1 MDDPFLFSQETDYA
15 NLLSVKLYEYSR
27 ADFDRCSVNTYAFN
41 RCFLVREGDGMV
53 FNHTAGER
61 FRLRKGMALFMPEST
76 DLSFEFHPGLKF
88 LSCHFNLYLL
98 PGVDVFQR
106 TVKCREFP
114 VSPEECE
121 NLEKRI
127 VADPEW
133 MAVCE
138 FEAFFWKEIRH
149 LPLPDGNAL
158 DELIRLTGRYGSLL
172 RYIQEHLSAQ
182 LDISELAD
190 VAGLAG
196 NTLSRNFSR
205 DFSMPLKR
213 FLQKELAAQAS
224 RLLLCTSLSIRE
236 IASRLQFSSEY
247 YFSNFFKR
255 QTGTTP
261 SAFRKENCHTFAGM

>member
-1 MDDPFLFSQETDYA
+1 MPVLENSRWR
-15 NLLSVKLYEYSR
+15 LLHNMIRLQIHQLAA
-27 ADFDRCSVNTYAFN
+27 ADFEWCGRNTYAFN